1 VEFNVQGGTTPVV
14 VVTLRPG
21 EKLGSEAG
29 ELGWLRGD
37 VEIATGT
44 SVAGQQGGLFKA
56 AKRAF
61 GGSFFVQEFTAGSGG
76 GEVTFAAKAPG
87 EIRLVELSPGHDV
100 VVHENGLMCFE
111 IGVSLETHFQKKLG
125 VGAFGGTGFTLQRLS
140 GSGRAYVEL
149 HGDVVEFDLA
159 AGEKLRTHPGHVGL
173 FDATVTLNLTTIP
186 GIKNKFFG
194 GEGLFLT
201 ELVGPGKVWLQSI
214 TLAGLAQALSPY
226 LVSNKE
232 VGEGA
237 ALATGAAILGG
248 LLKK

>member
-1 VEFNVQGGTTPVV
+1 MDFQVQGGTTPVV

-21 EKLGSEAG
+21 EQIGSEAG

-37 VEIATGT
+37 IAIATGT
-44 SVAGQQGGLFKA
+44 SVAGQSGGFLKA
-56 AKRAF
+56 AKRAL

-87 EIRLVELSPGHDV
+87 QIRAVEISPGRDV
-100 VVHENGLMCFE
+100 IVHENGLVCFE
-111 IGVSLETHFQKKLG
+111 TGVSLETHLQKKLG

-159 AGEKLRTHPGHVGL
+159 PGEKLRSSPGHVGL
-173 FDATVTLNLTTIP
+173 FDASVTLNLTTIP
-186 GIKNKFFG
+186 GIKNKLFG
-194 GEGLFLT
+194 GDGLFLT

-232 VGEGA
+232 VGEGTALAGGA
-237 ALATGAAILGG
+237 ALLGS

>member
-1 VEFNVQGGTTPVV
+1 MEFQVQGGTTPVV
-14 VVTLRPG
+14 VVTLAAG
-21 EKLGSEAG
+21 EQIGSEAG

-37 VEIATGT
+37 IQIETGT
-44 SVAGQQGGLFKA
+44 SVAGQHGGFLKA
-56 AKRAF
+56 AKRAV
-61 GGSFFVQEFTAGSGG
+61 GGSFFMQEFTAGSGG

-87 EIRLVELSPGHDV
+87 QIRPVDLASGHDV
-100 VVHENGLMCFE
+100 IVHENGLMCFQT
-111 IGVSLETHFQKKLG
+111 GVTIETYLQKKLG

-140 GSGRAYVEL
+140 GNGRAYVEL

-159 AGEKLRTHPGHVGL
+159 AGERLRTSPGHVGL
-173 FDATVTLNLTTIP
+173 FDASVSLNLTTIP
-186 GIKNKFFG
+186 GIKNKLFG

-226 LVSNKE
+226 LVSKREATE
-232 VGEGA
+232 VGA
-237 ALATGAAILGG
+237 AGVGAAILGG

>member
-1 VEFNVQGGTTPVV
+1 MSATSSSTVMGRRIGAPRASTPPRAPAPAPR
-14 VVTLRPG
+14 TAC
-21 EKLGSEAG
+21 GSA
-29 ELGWLRGD
+29 LAF
-37 VEIATGT
+37 ATGT
-44 SVAGQQGGLFKA
+44 SVTGQQGGLFKA
-56 AKRAF
+56 AKR
-61 GGSFFVQEFTAGSGG
+61 
-76 GEVTFAAKAPG
+76 
-87 EIRLVELSPGHDV
+87 
-100 VVHENGLMCFE
+100 
-111 IGVSLETHFQKKLG
+111 
-125 VGAFGGTGFTLQRLS
+125 AFGGTGFTLQRLS

-173 FDATVTLNLTTIP
+173 FDASVTLNLTTIP

-214 TLAGLAQALSPY
+214 TLAPY
-226 LVSNKE
+226 LVTDKE
-232 VGEGA
+232 VGEGS